1 MTRKP
6 LVVLAT
12 VVGALGVVP
21 SAQAATSAPAWQC
34 RASALY
40 ASISGQNRV
49 EPIVANGNI
58 NTANGASPDLAL
70 CSDGETGAG
79 NTATQLGIPP
89 NVIGA
94 VTGKAKTVIDPDTGN
109 PIDQSIA
116 SEARVEDL
124 TLLGQAGLPAIGVGA
139 ANSTAT
145 AKCTAGSLVPTF
157 TGDSRVADV
166 TLGGQ
171 PIALDQLATQLTNLL
186 NPLLGAV
193 VEVKVDERVTST
205 TGLIVRAIHVRV
217 LRGANPLVDV
227 VVGEAK
233 VAASG
238 DVCDPAKQPNGPG
251 GPGGTGG
258 SGEGDICP
266 AGSIARGNLCII
278 PAGTGGSGLGDIII
292 GRPNQSPSGGTVV
305 PLDVARRQ
313 YGRTPC
319 LAGNGTPKFAI
330 VGTNK
335 ADRITGTNIA
345 DRIIGLGGNDKLD
358 GGRGNDCIEGRTGGD
373 TMSGGLGNDREYG
386 SAGKDHLNGG
396 PGKDYL
402 SGGSGNDTLSASF
415 GGDRVVGGAGA
426 DAINIATAGGAASA
440 DCGGGRDKIR
450 LNRNETK
457 KIRNCETVYVFRDK

>member
-1 MTRKP
+1 MTRRP

-12 VVGALGVVP
+12 VVGALAVVP
-21 SAQAATSAPAWQC
+21 TVQAATSPPHWQC
-34 RASALY
+34 RASSLY
-40 ASISGQNRV
+40 ASVSGQNRV

-58 NTANGASPDLAL
+58 NTANGVSPDLEL
-70 CSDGETGAG
+70 CADSETGAG

-94 VTGKAKTVIDPDTGN
+94 VTGKAKTVIEPDFGN
-109 PIDQSIA
+109 AIDQVIA

-124 TLLGQAGLPAIGVGA
+124 SLLGQVGLPAIGVGA

-186 NPLLGAV
+186 NPILGAV
-193 VEVKVDERVTST
+193 VEIKVDERITSP
-205 TGLIVRAIHVRV
+205 TGLTVRAIHVRV
-217 LRGANPLVDV
+217 IRGATSLVDL

-238 DVCDPAKQPNGPG
+238 EVCDPAKQP
-251 GPGGTGG
+251 GGTGG
-258 SGEGDICP
+258 SGSGDVCP
-266 AGSIARGNLCII
+266 NGSVARGNLCII
-278 PAGTGGSGLGDIII
+278 PAGTGGSSLGDIII

-305 PLDVARRQ
+305 AVDVARRL

-319 LAGNGTPKFAI
+319 LSGNGTPKFAI

-358 GGRGNDCIEGRTGGD
+358 GGRGNDCMEGRTGGD
-373 TMSGGLGNDREYG
+373 TMSGGLGNDRQYG
-386 SAGKDHLNGG
+386 STGKDHLNGG

-402 SGGSGNDTLSASF
+402 SGGSGNDTISASF
-415 GGDRVVGGAGA
+415 GGDRVLGGAGV
-426 DAINIATAGGAASA
+426 DFINIATAGGAASA
-440 DCGGGRDKIR
+440 DCGAGRDKIR

-457 KIRNCETVYVFRDK
+457 KIRNCETVYVFNDK